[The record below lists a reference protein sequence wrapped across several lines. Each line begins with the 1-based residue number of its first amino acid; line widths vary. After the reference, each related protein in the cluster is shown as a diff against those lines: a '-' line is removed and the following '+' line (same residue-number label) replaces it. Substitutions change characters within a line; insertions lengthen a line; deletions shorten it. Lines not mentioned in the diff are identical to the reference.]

1 LFWYPFGTRFQ
12 ALSRLI
18 VVGARYR
25 RSVAATTADST
36 THSLADHHPIGVS
49 TGVFEASRG
58 DWPALVDEACRV
70 STFAVELSAL
80 SGDELPGLITYLRN
94 KPRLPFRYVSVH
106 APVKHQGF
114 DEPTLVQ
121 QLAELPVWVRSI
133 VAHPDAISDL
143 GAFRSLGTRL
153 VLENMDDRKNTGRTA
168 AEIEPVF
175 AELPD
180 AGFCLDV
187 AHAWSIDPTM
197 MVAHE
202 LLDRYRSR
210 LRHVH
215 LSSLSDGHHV
225 PVAPADE
232 SLFAEVL
239 DRCRDVPWILE
250 ARPPATWTSQLRATG
265 LAPADA
271 VSASH
276 SA

>member
-1 LFWYPFGTRFQ
+1 M
-12 ALSRLI
+12 
-18 VVGARYR
+18 
-25 RSVAATTADST
+25 AATTADSK
-36 THSLADHHPIGVS
+36 THSLADHHPIGIS
-49 TGVFEASRG
+49 TGVFDASRG
-58 DWPALVDEACRV
+58 DWPALVHEACRV

-106 APVKHQGF
+106 APVKHQGS
-114 DEPTLVQ
+114 DEPMLVQ

-133 VAHPDAISDL
+133 VAHPDAVSDV

-168 AEIEPVF
+168 AEIEAVF
-175 AELPD
+175 EELPD

-187 AHAWSIDPTM
+187 AHASSIDPTM
-197 MVAHE
+197 IVAHE

-265 LAPADA
+265 LAPAD
-271 VSASH
+271 VLSASH

>member
-1 LFWYPFGTRFQ
+1 M
-12 ALSRLI
+12 
-18 VVGARYR
+18 
-25 RSVAATTADST
+25 AATTADSK
-36 THSLADHHPIGVS
+36 THSLADHHPIGIS
-49 TGVFEASRG
+49 TGVFDASRG
-58 DWPALVDEACRV
+58 DWPALVHEACRV

-106 APVKHQGF
+106 APVKHQGS
-114 DEPTLVQ
+114 DQPMLVQ

-133 VAHPDAISDL
+133 VAHPDAVSDV

-168 AEIEPVF
+168 AEIEAVF
-175 AELPD
+175 EELPD

-187 AHAWSIDPTM
+187 AHASSIDRTM
-197 MVAHE
+197 IVAHE

-239 DRCRDVPWILE
+239 DRCREVPWILE